1 MWLSIAADRKSLQS
15 SGMEIK
21 MNNALKGLQPE
32 KVFMFFE
39 ELTQIPHGSHNTRQI
54 SDFCV
59 DFAKKRG
66 LKVYRDEYNNV
77 VIYRPA
83 SAGYE
88 NAPGVII
95 QGHLDMVCEKE
106 TGCEHDF
113 TKDAL
118 DVYVE
123 DGYVTARGTTLGG
136 DDGIAIAYALAVLD
150 DDSIK
155 APAIEAVFTVDEEV
169 GLDGAKML
177 DGTVLSSKYLINID
191 NEEEG
196 AFIVGCAGGMRS
208 GLRLPVSYTSMEGKS
223 VKVTITGLLGGHSG
237 MEINKGRANAHIIL
251 GRLLFNLDEE
261 LFYGISSLT
270 GGRMDNAI
278 SRECSV
284 NLCIAPEDEAHLKE
298 LCAILETQLRNEYSG
313 TDDGIKIVVEDLG
326 GTEACVIE
334 EKSKQAFIFLLMN
347 VPNGVQKLSGHIEGL
362 VETSLNLGILSM
374 DEECINISFSVRS
387 SVGSAKQALADK
399 LRYLIEFFG
408 GEYVE
413 TGCYPEWAYRPESAF
428 RDKAVKLY
436 EDMFGEKANVC
447 VIHAGLECGLFA
459 EKLPQLDMI
468 SIGPDMKDIHTP
480 AEKLSVKSVEKIWK
494 YLVALL
500 ESMN

>member
-1 MWLSIAADRKSLQS
+1 M
-15 SGMEIK
+15 
-21 MNNALKGLQPE
+21 
-32 KVFMFFE
+32 
-39 ELTQIPHGSHNTRQI
+39 
-54 SDFCV
+54 
-59 DFAKKRG
+59 
-66 LKVYRDEYNNV
+66 

-83 SAGYE
+83 SEGYE

-106 TGCEHDF
+106 SGCEHDF

-177 DGTVLSSKYLINID
+177 DGSVLSSKYLINID

-208 GLRLPVSYTSMEGKS
+208 GLRLPVSYTSMEGKT

-237 MEINKGRANAHIIL
+237 MEINKGRANAHILL

-261 LFYGISSLT
+261 LFYGISSLV

-284 NLCIAPEDEAHLKE
+284 NLCIAPEDEARLKE
-298 LCAILETQLRNEYSG
+298 LCGILETQLRNEYSG
-313 TDDGIKIVVEDLG
+313 TDDGIRIVVEDLG
-326 GTEACVIE
+326 GTEASVIE
-334 EKSKQAFIFLLMN
+334 EKNKQAFIFLLMN
-347 VPNGVQKLSGHIEGL
+347 VPNGVQKFSGHIEGL

-480 AEKLSVKSVEKIWK
+480 AEKLSVKSVEKVWK

>member
-1 MWLSIAADRKSLQS
+1 
-15 SGMEIK
+15 
-21 MNNALKGLQPE
+21 MNNALQGIQPE
-32 KVFMFFE
+32 KVFYYFE
-39 ELTQIPHGSHNTRQI
+39 ELTKIPHGSHNTKQI
-54 SDFCV
+54 SDYCV

-66 LKVYRDEYNNV
+66 LKVYQDEYNNV

-83 SAGYE
+83 SEGYE
-88 NAPGVII
+88 GAPAVII

-106 TGCEHDF
+106 SGIEHDF
-113 TKDAL
+113 EKEPL

-136 DDGIAIAYALAVLD
+136 DDGIAIAYALAILD
-150 DDSIK
+150 DDTIK
-155 APAIEAVFTVDEEV
+155 APALEAVFTVDEEV

-177 DGTVLSSKYLINID
+177 DGSVLSAKYLINID

-208 GLRLPVSYTSMEGKS
+208 SLRLPVSYTDMDGES
-223 VKVTITGLLGGHSG
+223 VRITITGLLGGHSG
-237 MEINKGRANAHIIL
+237 MEINNGRANAHIIL

-261 LFYGISSLT
+261 LFYGIEALK

-278 SRECSV
+278 ARECSV
-284 NLCIAPEDEAHLKE
+284 DICIDRADEEKLKE
-298 LCAILETQLRNEYSG
+298 LCATLEAKLRNEYSG
-313 TDDGIKIVVEDLG
+313 TDDGVRVQLDKLG
-326 GTEACVIE
+326 EGKCRVIE
-334 EKSKQAFIFLLMN
+334 EKNKQIFIFLLMN
-347 VPNGVQKLSGHIEGL
+347 VPNGVQKFSGHIEGL

-374 DEECINISFSVRS
+374 NEDTINISFSVRS

-413 TGCYPEWAYRPESAF
+413 TGRYPEWSYNPESEF

-436 EDMFGEKANVC
+436 EDMFNEKAKVC

-480 AEKLSVKSVEKIWK
+480 AEKLSVKSVEKVWK
-494 YLVALL
+494 YIIALL
-500 ESMN
+500 ETMKQ

>member
-1 MWLSIAADRKSLQS
+1 MWLSLAID
-15 SGMEIK
+15 GGINI

-32 KVFMFFE
+32 KVFIYFE
-39 ELTQIPHGSHNTRQI
+39 ELTQIPHGSHNTKQI

-59 DFAKKRG
+59 DFANKRG
-66 LKVYRDEYNNV
+66 LKVYQDEYNNV

-83 SAGYE
+83 SKGYE

-106 TGCEHDF
+106 SGCTHDF

-150 DDSIK
+150 DESIQ

-169 GLDGAKML
+169 GLDGAKLL
-177 DGTVLSSKYLINID
+177 DGSVLSSKYLINID

-208 GLRLPVSYTSMEGKS
+208 GLKLPVSYTQMTGKS
-223 VKVTITGLLGGHSG
+223 VKVTITGLMGGHSG

-261 LFYGISSLT
+261 LFYGISALT

-278 SRECSV
+278 ARECSV
-284 NLCIAPEDEAHLKE
+284 TLCINPDDEARLKE
-298 LCAILETQLRNEYSG
+298 LCSILEAQLRNEYSG
-313 TDDGIKIVVEDLG
+313 TDEGIRIVVEDS
-326 GTEACVIE
+326 GTDNAGVIE
-334 EKSKQAFIFLLMN
+334 EKNKQAFIFLLMN
-347 VPNGVQKLSGHIEGL
+347 LPNGVQKFSGHIEGL

-399 LRYLIEFFG
+399 LRYMIEFFG

-413 TGCYPEWAYRPESAF
+413 TGCYPEWAYRPESEF
-428 RDKAVKLY
+428 RDRAVKLY
-436 EDMFGEKANVC
+436 EDMFNEKANVC
-447 VIHAGLECGLFA
+447 VIHAGLECGLFS
-459 EKLPQLDMI
+459 EKLPELDMI

-480 AEKLSVKSVEKIWK
+480 AERLSVKSVEKVWR

-500 ESMN
+500 ESMH

>member
-1 MWLSIAADRKSLQS
+1 
-15 SGMEIK
+15 

-39 ELTQIPHGSHNTRQI
+39 ELTQIPHGSHNTKQI
-54 SDFCV
+54 SDYCV

-66 LKVYRDEYNNV
+66 LKVYQDEYNNV

-106 TGCEHDF
+106 SGCTHDF
-113 TKDAL
+113 LKDAL

-123 DGYVTARGTTLGG
+123 DGYVNARGTTLGG

-150 DDSIK
+150 DESIK

-177 DGTVLSSKYLINID
+177 DGSVLSSKYLINID

-208 GLRLPVSYTSMEGKS
+208 GLRLPVSYTGMDGKN
-223 VKVTITGLLGGHSG
+223 VRITITGLAGGHSG

-261 LFYGISSLT
+261 LFYGISGLA

-284 NLCIAPEDEAHLKE
+284 DLCINPDDETRVRE
-298 LCAILETQLRNEYSG
+298 LCDILTAQLKNEYSG
-313 TDDGIKIVVEDLG
+313 TDDGIRINVEDLAG
-326 GTEACVIE
+326 DGAEVIE
-334 EKSKQAFIFLLMN
+334 EKNKQAFIFLLMN
-347 VPNGVQKLSGHIEGL
+347 VPNGVQKFSGHIEGL

-374 DEECINISFSVRS
+374 DRDCITISFSVRS

-436 EDMFGEKANVC
+436 EDMFNEKANVC

-459 EKLPQLDMI
+459 EKLPVLDMI

-480 AEKLSVKSVEKIWK
+480 SAKLNIKSVEKVWK
-494 YLVALL
+494 YLTALL
-500 ESMN
+500 GSMK